1 MMSRS
6 LTTLVPRHRIRSWP
20 SVRDAPGPA
29 HALVVNG
36 TALSLESYVAI
47 HWAWLTLLAVQIFVG
62 TVFVVATVVAT
73 ARGRDGATIL
83 KNSPLATLSAVG
95 ADGRAVV
102 GGPETLGAMDR
113 RARFLRAQMVGG
125 ELVVYREQ

>member
-1 MMSRS
+1 MLTS
-6 LTTLVPRHRIRSWP
+6 LVTRPRIRSWP
-20 SVRDAPGPA
+20 TVRDAPGPA

-47 HWAWLTLLAVQIFVG
+47 HWAWLTLLAAQILVG

-73 ARGRDGATIL
+73 ARGEDGPAIL
-83 KNSPLATLSAVG
+83 KNSPLATLSAFGADSRALVG
-95 ADGRAVV
+95 AT
-102 GGPETLGAMDR
+102 ETLGAMDR
-113 RARFLRAQMVGG
+113 RARSLQARLVGG